1 MVDGKSI
8 EVPVKGAVSVNDAEA
23 YVTCGLNG
31 FGIIQPSRYMV
42 APHLQSGALIEVL
55 SDWKPPPMP
64 ISVAYLQNRHLS
76 PKVRVF
82 VDWISELFQHCP
94 LMSGCKEEHFN
105 KKFTF
110 IGEHKQKHKPVLGNS
125 LHELIAHHNTAESV
139 F

>member
-82 VDWISELFQHCP
+82 VDWTSELFQHCP
-94 LMSGCKEEHFN
+94 FMSGCTAEHLNKEC
-105 KKFTF
+105 TF
-110 IGEHKQKHKPVLGNS
+110 VGETKHKNKPPRGNS
-125 LHELIAHHNTAESV
+125 SQQLTAHNKP
-139 F
+139 